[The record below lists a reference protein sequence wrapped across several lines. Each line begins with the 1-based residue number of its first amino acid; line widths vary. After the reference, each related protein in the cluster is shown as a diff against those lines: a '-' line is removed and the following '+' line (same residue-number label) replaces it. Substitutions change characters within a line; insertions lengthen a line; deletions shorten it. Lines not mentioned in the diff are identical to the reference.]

1 MNIYK
6 KIYTIFSLLMILILP
21 VQASDI
27 GKEKR
32 WANQVVDFLI
42 DGEPR
47 WLVADGQQFFSIY
60 TPAGTDKPA
69 GAVILLHGR
78 GVHPDWPQVIQPLRT
93 LLPEKNWATLSLQMP
108 VLPNGNEQEDY
119 VPLFTEVPPRIQ
131 AGVDFLN
138 QQHINNIVLVA
149 HSLGASMATDYLSK
163 HPDPRINAFVGIGMY
178 GMPQPVKYRVLDNT
192 EALMKISIPVLDIYG
207 SQTVKPILDSVDR
220 RAYAIYH
227 NGDVHSRQLELKDAD
242 HFFQG
247 SEDELV
253 QAIASWMVETTNTS
267 LEKENQIVVKK

>member
-1 MNIYK
+1 MKNSK
-6 KIYTIFSLLMILILP
+6 KIYTIFSLLMIFILP

-42 DGEPR
+42 DGEPQ
-47 WLVADGQQFFSIY
+47 WLVADGQQFFSIF
-60 TPAGTDKPA
+60 TPAVTDKPA

-93 LLPEKNWATLSLQMP
+93 QLPEN
-108 VLPNGNEQEDY
+108 Y
-119 VPLFTEVPPRIQ
+119 VPLFEEVPSRIQ
-131 AGVDFLN
+131 AGLDFLT
-138 QQHINNIVLVA
+138 QQNINNIVLIA

-163 HPDPRINAFVGIGMY
+163 HPDPRVNAFVGIGMY
-178 GMPQPVKYRVLDNT
+178 GTQQPVKYRVLDNT

-227 NGDVHSRQLELKDAD
+227 NGDVRSHQLEIKNAS

-253 QAIASWMVETTNTS
+253 QSIASWMDETTKTS
-267 LEKENQIVVKK
+267 LEKENQTVVKK